1 MGYIIKGK
9 TSQSIWSNLTV
20 INLWH
25 LSILHTNLAKKY
37 VLNNAVALL
46 IVKSSLVCRTLLI
59 GEESNSVY

>member
-1 MGYIIKGK
+1 MGYVIKGK
-9 TSQSIWSNLTV
+9 TSKSIWSNLTV

-46 IVKSSLVCRTLLI
+46 IVNSLVCRTLLI
-59 GEESNSVY
+59 GEESNSAY

>member
-46 IVKSSLVCRTLLI
+46 IVNSLVCRTLLI
-59 GEESNSVY
+59 GEESNSAY